1 MIMELRLKGDKTV
14 FLLQFKPYVFK
25 HTNRVKMIYCD
36 IICSYDNNSVL
47 LVVSTGPLRAGVLPH
62 AAHPGQHPVLEGA
75 APLPLQ
81 TRLRLAQGGHYGGVL
96 HSRRTVGTLAGVP
109 AHLWLVLPSL
119 QGGHGPLVQREASL
133 PWIHNI
139 TR

>member
-47 LVVSTGPLRAGVLPH
+47 LVVSTGPYELVYCLMLR
-62 AAHPGQHPVLEGA
+62 
-75 APLPLQ
+75 
-81 TRLRLAQGGHYGGVL
+81 
-96 HSRRTVGTLAGVP
+96 TLASTRCSKVP
-109 AHLWLVLPSL
+109 LLSHWRHASASPRADTMAGSCTAAAQWAH
-119 QGGHGPLVQREASL
+119 
-133 PWIHNI
+133 
-139 TR
+139 

>member
-81 TRLRLAQGGHYGGVL
+81 TRLRLAQGRHYGGVL
-96 HSRRTVGTLAGVP
+96 HSSTVGTRG
-109 AHLWLVLPSL
+109 HYRGVLPTS
-119 QGGHGPLVQREASL
+119 G
-133 PWIHNI
+133 
-139 TR
+139 